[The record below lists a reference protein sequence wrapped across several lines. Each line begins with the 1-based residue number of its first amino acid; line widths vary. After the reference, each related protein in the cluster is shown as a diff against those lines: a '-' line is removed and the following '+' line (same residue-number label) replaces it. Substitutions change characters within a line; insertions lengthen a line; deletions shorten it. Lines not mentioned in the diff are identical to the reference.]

1 MKIDT
6 KYFGEIEIGDEKIIH
21 FESGIMGFEE
31 YKDFTIL
38 YDSEAEKKPFF
49 SWLQCVT
56 EKGLAFPVVN
66 PLNVIKDYNPVVE
79 EALLEPLGELKD
91 EDIVLLVFATIPKD
105 IKETSVNM
113 KAPVIVNAANGKA
126 IQVILEK
133 GNYSIKHKIGGNMLA
148 LARKTNQSIMIG
160 NDIEITLLEIK
171 GDQVKIGI
179 NAPKSVPIYRKEIYV
194 QIQDENKK
202 ASEGEIDVEALNK
215 LFSGKA

>member
-21 FESGIMGFEE
+21 FERGIMGFEE

-38 YDSEAEKKPFF
+38 YDSESEKKPFF

-56 EKGLAFPVVN
+56 EKWLAFPVVN

-91 EDIVLLVFATIPKD
+91 EDIVLFVLATIPKNVR
-105 IKETSVNM
+105 EASVNM
-113 KAPVIVNAANGKA
+113 KAPIIVNAANGKA

-133 GNYSIKHKIGGNMLA
+133 GNYSIKHKI
-148 LARKTNQSIMIG
+148 IEDIG
-160 NDIEITLLEIK
+160 
-171 GDQVKIGI
+171 
-179 NAPKSVPIYRKEIYV
+179 KETS
-194 QIQDENKK
+194 K
-202 ASEGEIDVEALNK
+202 
-215 LFSGKA
+215 

>member
-56 EKGLAFPVVN
+56 EKWLAFPVVN

-91 EDIVLLVFATIPKD
+91 EDIVLLVFATIPTD

-133 GNYSIKHKIGGNMLA
+133 GNYSIKHKI
-148 LARKTNQSIMIG
+148 IEDIG
-160 NDIEITLLEIK
+160 
-171 GDQVKIGI
+171 
-179 NAPKSVPIYRKEIYV
+179 KETS
-194 QIQDENKK
+194 K
-202 ASEGEIDVEALNK
+202 
-215 LFSGKA
+215 

>member
-31 YKDFTIL
+31 YKDFTLI
-38 YDSEAEKKPFF
+38 YDSEAEKRPFF

-56 EKGLAFPVVN
+56 EKGLAVPVVN

-133 GNYSIKHKIGGNMLA
+133 GNYSIKHKI
-148 LARKTNQSIMIG
+148 IEDIG
-160 NDIEITLLEIK
+160 
-171 GDQVKIGI
+171 
-179 NAPKSVPIYRKEIYV
+179 KETS
-194 QIQDENKK
+194 K
-202 ASEGEIDVEALNK
+202 
-215 LFSGKA
+215 

>member
-56 EKGLAFPVVN
+56 KKSLAFPVVN

-79 EALLEPLGELKD
+79 DALLEPLGELKD

-105 IKETSVNM
+105 VKDASVNM

-133 GNYSIKHKIGGNMLA
+133 GDYKIKHKI
-148 LARKTNQSIMIG
+148 IE
-160 NDIEITLLEIK
+160 DI
-171 GDQVKIGI
+171 
-179 NAPKSVPIYRKEIYV
+179 SKE
-194 QIQDENKK
+194 
-202 ASEGEIDVEALNK
+202 
-215 LFSGKA
+215 

>member
-56 EKGLAFPVVN
+56 EKWLAFPVVN

-91 EDIVLLVFATIPKD
+91 EDIVLVVLATIPK
-105 IKETSVNM
+105 IVREASVNM
-113 KAPVIVNAANGKA
+113 KAPIIVNAANGKA

-133 GNYSIKHKIGGNMLA
+133 GNYSIKHKI
-148 LARKTNQSIMIG
+148 IEDIG
-160 NDIEITLLEIK
+160 
-171 GDQVKIGI
+171 
-179 NAPKSVPIYRKEIYV
+179 KETS
-194 QIQDENKK
+194 K
-202 ASEGEIDVEALNK
+202 
-215 LFSGKA
+215 

>member
-6 KYFGEIEIGDEKIIH
+6 KYFGEIEIGAEKIIH

-31 YKDFTIL
+31 YKDFTLL

-66 PLNVIKDYNPVVE
+66 PLNVIKDYDPVVE

-91 EDIVLLVFATIPKD
+91 EDIVLLAFATIPED

-113 KAPVIVNAANGKA
+113 RAPIIVNAANGKA

-133 GNYSIKHKIGGNMLA
+133 GNYSIKHKII
-148 LARKTNQSIMIG
+148 K
-160 NDIEITLLEIK
+160 DI
-171 GDQVKIGI
+171 
-179 NAPKSVPIYRKEIYV
+179 SKETS
-194 QIQDENKK
+194 K
-202 ASEGEIDVEALNK
+202 
-215 LFSGKA
+215 

>member
-6 KYFGEIEIGDEKIIH
+6 KYFGEIEIDNDKIIH
-21 FESGIMGFEE
+21 FENGIMGFEE
-31 YKDFTIL
+31 YKNFTLL

-56 EKGLAFPVVN
+56 KKSLAFPVVN

-79 EALLEPLGELKD
+79 DALLEPLGELKD

-105 IKETSVNM
+105 VKDASVNM

-133 GNYSIKHKIGGNMLA
+133 GDYKIKHKI
-148 LARKTNQSIMIG
+148 IE
-160 NDIEITLLEIK
+160 DI
-171 GDQVKIGI
+171 
-179 NAPKSVPIYRKEIYV
+179 SKE
-194 QIQDENKK
+194 
-202 ASEGEIDVEALNK
+202 
-215 LFSGKA
+215 

>member
-31 YKDFTIL
+31 YKDFTLI
-38 YDSEAEKKPFF
+38 YDSEAEKRPFF

-66 PLNVIKDYNPVVE
+66 PLNVIKDYNPIVE

-133 GNYSIKHKIGGNMLA
+133 GNYSIKHKI
-148 LARKTNQSIMIG
+148 IEDIG
-160 NDIEITLLEIK
+160 
-171 GDQVKIGI
+171 
-179 NAPKSVPIYRKEIYV
+179 KETS
-194 QIQDENKK
+194 K
-202 ASEGEIDVEALNK
+202 
-215 LFSGKA
+215 

>member
-49 SWLQCVT
+49 SWLPCVT
-56 EKGLAFPVVN
+56 EKWLAFPVVN

-133 GNYSIKHKIGGNMLA
+133 GNYSIKHKI
-148 LARKTNQSIMIG
+148 IEDIG
-160 NDIEITLLEIK
+160 
-171 GDQVKIGI
+171 
-179 NAPKSVPIYRKEIYV
+179 KETS
-194 QIQDENKK
+194 K
-202 ASEGEIDVEALNK
+202 
-215 LFSGKA
+215 

>member
-1 MKIDT
+1 M
-6 KYFGEIEIGDEKIIH
+6 
-21 FESGIMGFEE
+21 
-31 YKDFTIL
+31 
-38 YDSEAEKKPFF
+38 
-49 SWLQCVT
+49 T

-133 GNYSIKHKIGGNMLA
+133 GNYSIKHKI
-148 LARKTNQSIMIG
+148 IEDIG
-160 NDIEITLLEIK
+160 
-171 GDQVKIGI
+171 
-179 NAPKSVPIYRKEIYV
+179 KETS
-194 QIQDENKK
+194 K
-202 ASEGEIDVEALNK
+202 
-215 LFSGKA
+215 

>member
-49 SWLQCVT
+49 SWLQGVT
-56 EKGLAFPVVN
+56 EKWLAFPVVN

-91 EDIVLLVFATIPKD
+91 EDIVLFVLATIPKNVR
-105 IKETSVNM
+105 EASVNM
-113 KAPVIVNAANGKA
+113 KAPIIVNAANGKA

-133 GNYSIKHKIGGNMLA
+133 GNYSIKHKI
-148 LARKTNQSIMIG
+148 IEDIG
-160 NDIEITLLEIK
+160 
-171 GDQVKIGI
+171 
-179 NAPKSVPIYRKEIYV
+179 KETS
-194 QIQDENKK
+194 K
-202 ASEGEIDVEALNK
+202 
-215 LFSGKA
+215 

>member
-31 YKDFTIL
+31 YKDFTLI
-38 YDSEAEKKPFF
+38 YDSEAEKRPFF
-49 SWLQCVT
+49 SWLQCVM

-133 GNYSIKHKIGGNMLA
+133 GNYSIKHKI
-148 LARKTNQSIMIG
+148 IEDIG
-160 NDIEITLLEIK
+160 
-171 GDQVKIGI
+171 
-179 NAPKSVPIYRKEIYV
+179 KETS
-194 QIQDENKK
+194 K
-202 ASEGEIDVEALNK
+202 
-215 LFSGKA
+215 

>member
-6 KYFGEIEIGDEKIIH
+6 KYFGEIEIDDEKVIH
-21 FESGIMGFEE
+21 FESGIMGFDE
-31 YKDFTIL
+31 YKDFTLL
-38 YDSEAEKKPFF
+38 YDSEAEKRPFF

-66 PLNVIKDYNPVVE
+66 PLNVIKDYDPVVE

-113 KAPVIVNAANGKA
+113 KAPIIVNAANGKA

-133 GNYSIKHKIGGNMLA
+133 GNYSIKHKI
-148 LARKTNQSIMIG
+148 IE
-160 NDIEITLLEIK
+160 DI
-171 GDQVKIGI
+171 
-179 NAPKSVPIYRKEIYV
+179 SKETS
-194 QIQDENKK
+194 K
-202 ASEGEIDVEALNK
+202 
-215 LFSGKA
+215 

>member
-31 YKDFTIL
+31 CKDFTLI
-38 YDSEAEKKPFF
+38 YDSEAEKRPFF

-133 GNYSIKHKIGGNMLA
+133 GNYSIKHKI
-148 LARKTNQSIMIG
+148 IEDIG
-160 NDIEITLLEIK
+160 
-171 GDQVKIGI
+171 
-179 NAPKSVPIYRKEIYV
+179 KETS
-194 QIQDENKK
+194 K
-202 ASEGEIDVEALNK
+202 
-215 LFSGKA
+215 